1 MHFHAAGQAAAGK
14 GELNYVNYGPAL
26 TPTVA
31 KSLPEWWG
39 AHMGPFSSERVSA
52 LLRRDDLYPGPI
64 CNRVSIREYL
74 SPSYSFSLLSEG
86 SSRTRCYLD

>member
-31 KSLPEWWG
+31 RVVG
-39 AHMGPFSSERVSA
+39 AHMGPFSSERVLA
-52 LLRRDDLYPGPI
+52 LLRRGSLYPGLTG
-64 CNRVSIREYL
+64 NRVSTWGDI
-74 SPSYSFSLLSEG
+74 
-86 SSRTRCYLD
+86 